1 MPPPRS
7 TLRRREGGCKTLES
21 HSFSELLAWAGELL
35 HTPERMSTFM
45 TTVPL
50 SPASSILKRGSDR
63 VSTWTSQARSRSTP
77 HRLYCLPVKARRKP
91 RLLGPRI
98 SSSLFPAF
106 SSPDARSIPLGWTA
120 RGGKHHISAA
130 PSLLGGRGSGT
141 STLLAQPLGRLL
153 FGLPQWW
160 AGTAPLARWQFED
173 RLRRKPSQR
182 CAAPALLVDT
192 KLLLWALHQTE
203 TGPPFPSRCKDTP
216 CSKGPDPGRRE

>member
-98 SSSLFPAF
+98 SSSLVPTLRARTPAA
-106 SSPDARSIPLGWTA
+106 SLSVGPLGAESTTSLQ
-120 RGGKHHISAA
+120 HP
-130 PSLLGGRGSGT
+130 PSWEEGGSGT